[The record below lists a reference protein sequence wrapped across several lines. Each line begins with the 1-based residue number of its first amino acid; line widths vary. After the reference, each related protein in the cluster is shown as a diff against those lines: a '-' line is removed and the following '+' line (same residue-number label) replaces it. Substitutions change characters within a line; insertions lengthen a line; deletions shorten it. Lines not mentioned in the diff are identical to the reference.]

1 MGLIF
6 SSEAWLI
13 FRAFTLSLVSD
24 FMLIFAGV
32 KEISNG
38 VNDWMEES
46 SITCLVFKLFW
57 F

>member
-13 FRAFTLSLVSD
+13 FRAFALSLVSD

-46 SITCLVFKLFW
+46 SITCLVFKLF
-57 F
+57 